1 MKMKRDMRLYIKD
14 ILESIEAIEEYTKG
28 ITEEEFY
35 KNKQIQDAVLR
46 RLEVIG
52 EAIKNI
58 DDNFRNTYPDIPW
71 RKIAGLRDVLS
82 HEYFGVDMKRVWNV
96 VKKDLTELK
105 PKISKIW
112 EEIK

>member
-1 MKMKRDMRLYIKD
+1 MKRDMRLYIKD
-14 ILESIEAIEEYTKG
+14 IVESIEAIEEYTKR
-28 ITEEEFY
+28 ITEVEFY
-35 KNKQIQDAVLR
+35 KNRQTQDAVLR

-52 EAIKNI
+52 EAVKNI
-58 DDNFRNTYPDIPW
+58 DDNFRNRYLDIPW

-96 VKKDLTELK
+96 VKRDLPELK
-105 PKISKIW
+105 PKISKMW